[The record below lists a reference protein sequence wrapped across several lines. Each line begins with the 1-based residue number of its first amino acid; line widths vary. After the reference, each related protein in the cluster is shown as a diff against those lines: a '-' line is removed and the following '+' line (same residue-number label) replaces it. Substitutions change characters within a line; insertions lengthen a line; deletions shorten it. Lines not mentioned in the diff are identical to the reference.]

1 MCTSCYDD
9 AKLNGTTC
17 MSRMT
22 VGFMIVVNYD
32 YMLFIGSSEA
42 YNFMMIIVMILQ
54 INYMDIVLNSITEGS
69 TQVQGSISSTNA
81 NSANQNSQT
90 LSQQLGSNLPYE
102 VVSSDIDVYYDDQ
115 RYAEDN
121 NGNDGEDN
129 SDVLPS
135 DLGVVIG
142 AAVGGVVVIAV
153 VVGIVI
159 WRIKKKKAEAVT
171 NLEDSEINMD
181 HHDHKS
187 EGTHNNQLVKTQY
200 MQIQENKVMYSWL
213 IILYIYKS

>member
-153 VVGIVI
+153 VIGIVV
-159 WRIKKKKAEAVT
+159 WRIKKKKAEAIT
-171 NLEDSEINMD
+171 NLEES
-181 HHDHKS
+181 
-187 EGTHNNQLVKTQY
+187 
-200 MQIQENKVMYSWL
+200 
-213 IILYIYKS
+213 

>member
-9 AKLNGTTC
+9 AKLNGATC

>member
-153 VVGIVI
+153 VIGIVV
-159 WRIKKKKAEAVT
+159 WRIKKKKAEAIT
-171 NLEDSEINMD
+171 NLEDSSINMD
-181 HHDHKS
+181 QHDNKS

-200 MQIQENKVMYSWL
+200 MQIQENKVMYS
-213 IILYIYKS
+213 